1 VDRLKG
7 IQIDRVAREV
17 GRSLIG
23 PVVLGISW
31 QQFRYRRES
40 MKKTICFLSF
50 LSALLLVWSIPVT
63 PVLADEPIVIGVP
76 TSLGFLEGK
85 ESLKAVEMAV
95 EEINAAGGVQVGSS
109 KRLFK
114 VESIDLRDAAAGVPV
129 PEALLGLEKIILEK
143 KPTALLVGPFRSEA
157 LLAGMDII
165 AKYKV
170 PLLGSIAMSPGTEAK
185 IKKDPEKYK
194 YIFRVSLNVIYWVKL
209 LGGTM
214 GTLKDQFG
222 FNKVY
227 LMNQDIAWA
236 RGTAG
241 FMAKN
246 YFPKA
251 GWEVQGHDQYPTGS
265 SDFSSG
271 LMKAKTTGVNVL
283 FTCFDMPQSGVLVKQ
298 WKSIK
303 VPALIAGFI
312 SPMAGEVAWKTFE
325 GKIGG
330 LMNAIFEIGNMPT
343 EKYPPAK
350 AFYDA
355 YLKKYG
361 EGIES
366 GHGPAPSYDSV
377 YILKDAIER
386 AGSLNADDIVA
397 AVEKTDKQGVIGR
410 IKFDKGHQVIYGA
423 NPNETAAGCFF
434 QWTEDGKRK
443 IVYPGSLEEGKIVLP
458 PWVKKAK

>member
-1 VDRLKG
+1 
-7 IQIDRVAREV
+7 
-17 GRSLIG
+17 
-23 PVVLGISW
+23 
-31 QQFRYRRES
+31 
-40 MKKTICFLSF
+40 MKKTIYFLSF
-50 LSALLLVWSIPVT
+50 LLALLFVWSIPVT
-63 PVLADEPIVIGVP
+63 SVLAAEPIVIGVP

-95 EEINAAGGVQVGSS
+95 DEINAKGGVKVGSS
-109 KRLFK
+109 MRPFK
-114 VESIDLRDAAAGVPV
+114 IESIDLRDAAAGVPV

-170 PLLGSIAMSPGTEAK
+170 PLLGTIAMSPGTEAR
-185 IKKDPEKYK
+185 IKKNPEKYK
-194 YIFRVSLNVIYWVKL
+194 YIFRVSLNVIYWARL

-214 GTLKDQFG
+214 ATLKNQFG
-222 FNKVY
+222 FNEVY

-236 RGTAG
+236 RGTANA
-241 FMAKN
+241 MKKR
-246 YFPKA
+246 YFLKT
-251 GWEVQGHDQYPTGS
+251 GWKVLGHDQYPTGS
-265 SDFSSG
+265 SDFSAG
-271 LMKAKTTGVNVL
+271 LMKAKSKGANVL

-312 SPMAGEVAWKTFE
+312 SPMAGEVAWKTFN

-330 LMNAIFEIGNMPT
+330 LMNAIFEIGNMPSA
-343 EKYPPAK
+343 KYPPAK

-355 YLKKYG
+355 YKKKYG
-361 EGIES
+361 KGIQS
-366 GHGPAPSYDSV
+366 GHGPAPSYESV

-386 AGSLNADDIVA
+386 AGSLNSDDIVA
-397 AVEKTDKQGVIGR
+397 AVEKTDKKGVMGR
-410 IKFDKGHQVIYGA
+410 IKFDKGHQVIYGTD
-423 NPNETAAGCFF
+423 PEKTAVACFF

-443 IVYPGSLEEGKIVLP
+443 IVYPSSLAEGKIVLP

>member
-1 VDRLKG
+1 
-7 IQIDRVAREV
+7 
-17 GRSLIG
+17 
-23 PVVLGISW
+23 
-31 QQFRYRRES
+31 
-40 MKKTICFLSF
+40 MKKNICFLSF
-50 LSALLLVWSIPVT
+50 LLTLLFVWSIPVT
-63 PVLADEPIVIGVP
+63 HVFASEPIVVAVP

-95 EEINAAGGVQVGSS
+95 EEINAAGGVKVGST
-109 KRLFK
+109 KRPFK
-114 VESIDLRDAAAGVPV
+114 IESIDLRDAAAGVPV

-143 KPTALLVGPFRSEA
+143 KPAALLVGPFRSEA

-170 PLLGSIAMSPGTEAK
+170 PLLGCIAMSPGTEAR
-185 IKKDPEKYK
+185 IKKNPEKYK

-209 LGGTM
+209 LAGTM
-214 GTLKDQFG
+214 GDLKTQFG

-241 FMAKN
+241 FMAKK

-251 GWEVQGHDQYPTGS
+251 GWEILGHDQYPTGS

-271 LMKAKTTGVNVL
+271 LMKAKSKGANIL

-298 WKSIK
+298 WKSIR

-312 SPMAGEVAWKTFE
+312 SPMAGQAAWKTFD

-330 LMNAIFEIGNMPT
+330 LMNAIFEIGNIPST
-343 EKYPPAK
+343 KYPPAK

-355 YLKKYG
+355 YMKKYG
-361 EGIES
+361 KGIES
-366 GHGPAPSYDSV
+366 GHGPAPSYESV

-386 AGSLNADDIVA
+386 AGSLNADHIVA
-397 AVEKTDKQGVIGR
+397 AVEKTDKKGVMGR
-410 IKFDKGHQVIYGA
+410 IKFDKGHQVIYGTD
-423 NPNETAAGCFF
+423 PYKTASACFY

-443 IVYPGSLEEGKIVLP
+443 IVYPSSLAEGKIVLP